1 MSKVD
6 LAKYFKRFKPD
17 STHHLAA
24 VNELQ
29 RLMPPELLDRK
40 AEWISIFEAATSE
53 EL

>member
-1 MSKVD
+1 MSKID

-29 RLMPPELLDRK
+29 RLMPPELLDSK
-40 AEWISIFEAATSE
+40 AEWIDIFEAASDE